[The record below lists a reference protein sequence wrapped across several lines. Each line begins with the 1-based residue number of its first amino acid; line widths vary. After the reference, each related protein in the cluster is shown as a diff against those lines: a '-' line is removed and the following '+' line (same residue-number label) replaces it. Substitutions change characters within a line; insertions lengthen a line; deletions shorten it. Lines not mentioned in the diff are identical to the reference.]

1 MGEPLNNLDA
11 VIKSIDILTHRNPGV
26 NNFSANKITVSTCG
40 LVPEMYELCRR
51 TRAQV
56 ALSLHATTDKI
67 RDQIVPINRK
77 YPISE
82 LVLCLNRC
90 FPKKGTAAFAEG
102 GRNDH
107 TRYVLIEYLMLK
119 GVNDS
124 EADAQ
129 RLLSLLEDCEA
140 KVNLIEF
147 NPHAGTIFEASPPER
162 VRGFRSVLI
171 DGGLVCT
178 IRTSRGDDEMA
189 ACGQLGND
197 LGARGER
204 ALAARKRR
212 GIAV

>member
-1 MGEPLNNLDA
+1 METLRKVRDAAQSDSMKRTVRELKNKVYAYTEMEQLVREATCNDANEPNGMLMQEIARGTFTREFSSIMSIVWRRVKD
-11 VIKSIDILTHRNPGV
+11 KS
-26 NNFSANKITVSTCG
+26 
-40 LVPEMYELCRR
+40 
-51 TRAQV
+51 
-56 ALSLHATTDKI
+56 
-67 RDQIVPINRK
+67 
-77 YPISE
+77 SE
-82 LVLCLNRC
+82 HHPYKCL
-90 FPKKGTAAFAEG
+90 
-102 GRNDH
+102 
-107 TRYVLIEYLMLK
+107 VLIEYLMLR

-124 EADAQ
+124 EADAR

-178 IRTSRGDDEMA
+178 IRSSRGDDEMA